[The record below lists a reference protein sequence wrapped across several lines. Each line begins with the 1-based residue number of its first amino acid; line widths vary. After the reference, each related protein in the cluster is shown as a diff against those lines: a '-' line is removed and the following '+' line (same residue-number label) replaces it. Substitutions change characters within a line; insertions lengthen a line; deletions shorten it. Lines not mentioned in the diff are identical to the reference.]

1 MLTLDSM
8 MILEDALIDA
18 GYDSTWGIYARKING
33 RFELDSP
40 ARYGQLIFENGGRL
54 DDFEFVCRCDYPS
67 DARVKWLD
75 GADEDG
81 DWDDGFLEELIEQLN
96 A

>member
-1 MLTLDSM
+1 MPTLK
-8 MILEDALIDA
+8 DALIDA
-18 GYDSTWGIYARKING
+18 NYDSAWGIWAKRTNG
-33 RFELDSP
+33 RFELGSP
-40 ARYGQLIFENGGRL
+40 ARYGQLVFENGGRL

-75 GADEDG
+75 GAEEDG
-81 DWDDGFLEELIEQLN
+81 DWHDGFLEELIDQLN